1 MARASDAPPL
11 PRVYRLLFK
20 RFGSQHWWPA
30 LSKRYRREEVCLGA
44 ILTQN
49 TAWTNVEKAFT
60 GLRDAGWLDLRR
72 LASAPLQDIARA
84 IRPAGYFN
92 QKALRIRAFAHY
104 AESHGGLRRLLTQE
118 IAPLRAELLALKG
131 IGPETA
137 DSMILYAADLP
148 VFVVDA
154 YTRRILARLG
164 ATAPDAS
171 YAELQDFCTSRLP
184 RAAAIFNEFH
194 ALLVRLAKEHCTKRR
209 PRCESCPLTRAC
221 LKRLAAA

>member
-154 YTRRILARLG
+154 YTRRVFSRLG
-164 ATAPDAS
+164 HIAGDEPYDEVQR
-171 YAELQDFCTSRLP
+171 YFIRRLP
-184 RAAAIFNEFH
+184 RDA
-194 ALLVRLAKEHCTKRR
+194 ALLNDYHAQIVRLAKGACRVR
-209 PRCESCPLTRAC
+209 PLCSVCPLERVC
-221 LKRLAAA
+221 PRHGIR